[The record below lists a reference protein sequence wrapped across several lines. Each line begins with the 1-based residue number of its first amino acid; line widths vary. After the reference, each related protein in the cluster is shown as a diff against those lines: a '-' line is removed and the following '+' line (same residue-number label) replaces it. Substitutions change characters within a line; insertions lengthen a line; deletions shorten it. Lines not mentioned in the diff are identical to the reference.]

1 MKQRYLLI
9 AAATILTAGLVGAC
23 SPAEKVSAPAEEVSE
38 PPAQPSPVP
47 TIEPSPLPS
56 PEEVKTSVPDVIG
69 KGIGKAR
76 GLLEASGF
84 FVTVRKRTSQEIPG
98 TVLAMSSEP
107 GSELELGESIRITVA
122 KAPLPPK
129 PAPEAVA
136 NCHSSYE
143 GACLDPKASDYD
155 CAGGSGNGPEYT
167 GFVTVVGPDDFDLD
181 ADGDGVG
188 CE

>member
-1 MKQRYLLI
+1 MKQRYLLVVT
-9 AAATILTAGLVGAC
+9 ATILTAGLVDAC
-23 SPAEKVSAPAEEVSE
+23 APAEEVSAPAEEVSE

-47 TIEPSPLPS
+47 SIEPSPLPS
-56 PEEVKTSVPDVIG
+56 PEEVAKSVPDVIG
-69 KGIGKAR
+69 KRIGKAR
-76 GLLEASGF
+76 AVLEASGF
-84 FVTVRKRTSQEIPG
+84 FMTVRKKTSQEPPG

-107 GSELELGESIRITVA
+107 GSELEPGDSIRITVA
-122 KAPLPPK
+122 KAPPPPK
-129 PAPEAVA
+129 PAPEVVA

-143 GACLDPKASDYD
+143 GACLDPNASDYD

-167 GFVTVVGPDDFDLD
+167 GFVTVVGPDVFDLD